1 MSIVIKVLSH
11 LFLISLLISCGKAT
25 KDDTEAGF
33 EVSREDTTQIHE
45 FINFLYLPLI
55 ERDSIVFL
63 VEESVFD
70 WRGKLPESSMIG
82 MRNLYHWH
90 KFQQNSNR
98 YSTREKDM
106 SVLDVFSGEDEFQK
120 VLQESFE
127 KYTLQKSY
135 LSSGIQLLD
144 REYIHQTLLSQT
156 DSLKED
162 KLRFLEFYEISKPV
176 FFGEEDR
183 FCFLYRS
190 YVSYHWG
197 IGSGSNAISIY
208 ERTDKGWNE
217 VVTFGLQM
225 Y

>member
-1 MSIVIKVLSH
+1 MKVLSH

-25 KDDTEAGF
+25 KDDTEARF

-127 KYTLQKSY
+127 KYTFQKSY

-144 REYIHQTLLSQT
+144 KEYVLQAPLAQM
-156 DSLKED
+156 DSLKEG
-162 KLRFLEFYEISKPV
+162 KIQTLEYRETSKPV

-190 YVSYHWG
+190 NAFYSSG

-208 ERTDKGWNE
+208 ERTDQGWNE

>member
-25 KDDTEAGF
+25 KDDTETGF
-33 EVSREDTTQIHE
+33 ERSREDTTQIHE
-45 FINFLYLPLI
+45 FINFLYQPLI
-55 ERDSIVFL
+55 ERDTIVFL

-82 MRNLYHWH
+82 MRSLYHWD

-98 YSTREKDM
+98 FSTREKDM
-106 SVLDVFSGEDEFQK
+106 SVLDVFSGEDEFQM
-120 VLQESFE
+120 VLQKSFD
-127 KYTLQKSY
+127 KYTFEKSY
-135 LSSGIQLLD
+135 LSSGIQLLEK
-144 REYIHQTLLSQT
+144 EYVLQVPLAQI
-156 DSLKED
+156 DSLKD
-162 KLRFLEFYEISKPV
+162 GKIASLEYYETSKPV

-190 YVSYHWG
+190 NAFYSSG

-208 ERTDKGWNE
+208 ERTDQGWNE
-217 VVTFGLQM
+217 VVTFGLMM

>member
-1 MSIVIKVLSH
+1 
-11 LFLISLLISCGKAT
+11 
-25 KDDTEAGF
+25 
-33 EVSREDTTQIHE
+33 
-45 FINFLYLPLI
+45 
-55 ERDSIVFL
+55 
-63 VEESVFD
+63 
-70 WRGKLPESSMIG
+70 
-82 MRNLYHWH
+82 
-90 KFQQNSNR
+90 
-98 YSTREKDM
+98 M
-106 SVLDVFSGEDEFQK
+106 SVLDVFSGGDEFQK

-127 KYTLQKSY
+127 KYTFQKSY

-144 REYIHQTLLSQT
+144 RKYIHQALLSQT

-176 FFGEEDR
+176 FFGEADR

-208 ERTDKGWNE
+208 KRTDQGWNE
-217 VVTFGLQM
+217 VVTFGLIM

>member
-1 MSIVIKVLSH
+1 MSIIMRVLCY

-25 KDDTEAGF
+25 KDDTEAAYTM
-33 EVSREDTTQIHE
+33 VSEDSIQVHK
-45 FINFLYLPLI
+45 FIDHIFLPII
-55 ERDSIVFL
+55 ERDTIVFL
-63 VEESVFD
+63 VEEAVFD

-120 VLQESFE
+120 VSQESFE
-127 KYTLQKSY
+127 KYTFQKSY

-144 REYIHQTLLSQT
+144 WEYIHQALLSQT

-162 KLRFLEFYEISKPV
+162 KLRFWNSMKSQNQYSLAKQIDF
-176 FFGEEDR
+176 
-183 FCFLYRS
+183 
-190 YVSYHWG
+190 VSY
-197 IGSGSNAISIY
+197 IGRMFPIIG
-208 ERTDKGWNE
+208 
-217 VVTFGLQM
+217 V
-225 Y
+225 